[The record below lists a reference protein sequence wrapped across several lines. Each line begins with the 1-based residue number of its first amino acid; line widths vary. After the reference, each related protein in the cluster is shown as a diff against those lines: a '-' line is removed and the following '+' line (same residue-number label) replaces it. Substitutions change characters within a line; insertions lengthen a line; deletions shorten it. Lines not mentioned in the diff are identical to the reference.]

1 MKHLFTF
8 ALVLI
13 SLGAFA
19 HEGPHG
25 PEMKMGPNG
34 GKLENSTDL
43 SFELLK
49 DEAGVKI
56 YSYTHESLATNKKP
70 LSPLEVMLEAK
81 KSLLTNPK
89 KKNVDFKLEPE
100 ADYFKVSFKE
110 GGSYYD
116 LKLVVSYKGK
126 EQKPVKWRF
135 EP

>member
-1 MKHLFTF
+1 MK
-8 ALVLI
+8 LVL
-13 SLGAFA
+13 SLVMVFAFQTAIA
-19 HEGPHG
+19 HDGPHG
-25 PEMKMGPNG
+25 PELKMAPNG

-49 DEAGVKI
+49 DESGVKI
-56 YSYTHESLATNKKP
+56 YSYTHESLQSDKKP
-70 LSPLEVMLEAK
+70 LSPTDIKLETK
-81 KSLLTNPK
+81 KSSLTNSK
-89 KKNVDFKLEPE
+89 KKPVEFKLEPE

-116 LKLVVSYKGK
+116 LKLVVSYKNK